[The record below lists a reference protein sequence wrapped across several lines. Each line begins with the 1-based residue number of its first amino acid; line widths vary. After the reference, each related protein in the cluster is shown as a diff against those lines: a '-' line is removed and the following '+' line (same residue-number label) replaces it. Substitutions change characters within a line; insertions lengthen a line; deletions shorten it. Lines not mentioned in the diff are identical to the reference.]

1 MHHRSRR
8 RLTRPPVL
16 GSRSSQ
22 SQRPAASIAIR
33 SVRMERRA
41 SASNHGS
48 RAQSSS
54 FRLPRRTLDFRGGSL
69 TTDWQ
74 SLPTQSSCPLHPKA
88 DLRPLGRRLTTWPG
102 TQAKRQSSCMIAA
115 IIPARLR
122 SRVALRGVDRDQ
134 RTISALML
142 VQRYANAVTILQGRY
157 RRAVTAPLGARLRVR
172 VSAT

>member
-1 MHHRSRR
+1 
-8 RLTRPPVL
+8 
-16 GSRSSQ
+16 
-22 SQRPAASIAIR
+22 
-33 SVRMERRA
+33 
-41 SASNHGS
+41 
-48 RAQSSS
+48 
-54 FRLPRRTLDFRGGSL
+54 
-69 TTDWQ
+69 
-74 SLPTQSSCPLHPKA
+74 
-88 DLRPLGRRLTTWPG
+88 
-102 TQAKRQSSCMIAA
+102 MIAA

>member
-1 MHHRSRR
+1 MVRRATTRAARSGVPWRVR
-8 RLTRPPVL
+8 EFVGARSVICCRGYIPQIRQRTGCAMSVL
-16 GSRSSQ
+16 G
-22 SQRPAASIAIR
+22 P
-33 SVRMERRA
+33 
-41 SASNHGS
+41 
-48 RAQSSS
+48 
-54 FRLPRRTLDFRGGSL
+54 L

-74 SLPTQSSCPLHPKA
+74 SLLAQSSCRLHPKA
-88 DLRPLGRRLTTWPG
+88 DLRLLGRRLTTWPG

-142 VQRYANAVTILQGRY
+142 AQRYANAVTIWRGRY
-157 RRAVTAPLGARLRVR
+157 RRAETAPLGARLRVR